1 MSDHNLPGDAT
12 TAAQPSNG
20 MTPGLKRLQDKLR
33 ACEISQAEFNAWMD
47 SVEPFT
53 CSREE
58 MLELIEAVPNDFL
71 GGFLLGIYSFRV
83 MMANVSGRGY

>member
-1 MSDHNLPGDAT
+1 MNDEYTLGEPQQNQPGDAIPE
-12 TAAQPSNG
+12 A
-20 MTPGLKRLQDKLR
+20 LRRLQDKLR
-33 ACEISQAEFNAWMD
+33 GSEASYAEFHAWMD
-47 SVEPFT
+47 QIEPFT
-53 CSREE
+53 ASREE